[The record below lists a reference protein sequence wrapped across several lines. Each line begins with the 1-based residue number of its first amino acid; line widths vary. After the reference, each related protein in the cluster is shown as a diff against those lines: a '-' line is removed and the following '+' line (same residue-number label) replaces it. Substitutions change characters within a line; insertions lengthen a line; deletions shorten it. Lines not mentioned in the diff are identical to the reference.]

1 MNLFLGHPTHTHVY
15 VIAAFLVLLVVLF
28 ISLFLFPGLRQF
40 LELRRLIAGLRK
52 LQGKHSAALD
62 SLFQGNKVLKHVWKE
77 FKETLHGQKELNSSS
92 GQFEVVAERS
102 TIPAEAFFSTETL
115 VDTVLRTEFF
125 KHLPG
130 ILTGLGIIGTF
141 LGLINGL
148 REFEVSEDAIIA
160 RQSLNALLEGVHEAF
175 LVSTAAIG
183 LAMLI
188 TFFEKWLI
196 TALYKRVETICQ
208 LLDGMFQAGAGEE
221 YLSRL
226 VQASETS
233 AKEAK
238 QLKQSLV
245 GDLKQILEELTEK
258 QIAANTI
265 SSTQIA
271 DRIVAGVNDSLKEPL
286 TDISEAVK
294 HVSGRQGEAVNKLLT
309 DTMSALTAQLRDL
322 FGQQITG
329 INQMQQQTI
338 DAMSAAVGK
347 LEQLVADIGATG
359 AQATTSMTD
368 KLNGAIAAI
377 EGRQAAMDAQVQSLI
392 QQMTAQVGQSQT
404 ELNQKLH
411 EALSTMSQQVA
422 SAVGAL
428 KDIMDN
434 SSQKDVER
442 HRMLE
447 QGTTS
452 AVSAISAEVRTIL
465 DQSAVSVLTMQNAVA
480 AMERISTDSLNRMNL
495 GADRLYGAS
504 EKFSLAASASTT
516 MLDRAQGLIKQMND
530 ASGALTG
537 SATVLNAAINDYKAT
552 RDSLGAMIAALNGS
566 VESAKREASL
576 TTDIVSRIER
586 SAVALREAE
595 VEAEQYLKEVTNVLA
610 EAHAAFGS
618 QINSTLE
625 KVNGDFFKHVQRAT
639 GALAGAIG
647 DLESV
652 FDKLPGK

>member
-1 MNLFLGHPTHTHVY
+1 MNSIYGHPTHVY
-15 VIAAFLVLLVVLF
+15 IVASFLGVSVLLFLG
-28 ISLFLFPGLRQF
+28 LFLFPGLRQV
-40 LELRRLIAGLRK
+40 LRLRRVITGLQD
-52 LQGKHSAALD
+52 LQGKQSIALEPV
-62 SLFQGNKVLKHVWKE
+62 FQGDKVLEHLWKE
-77 FKETLHGQKELNSSS
+77 FKETLHEQKELNPSS
-92 GQFEVVAERS
+92 GQFEVIAERS
-102 TIPAEAFFSTETL
+102 TIPAEAFFCTETL

-141 LGLINGL
+141 LGLIHGL
-148 REFEVSEDAIIA
+148 RAFEVSENAAIA
-160 RQSLNALLEGVHEAF
+160 RQSLNALLQGVHQAF
-175 LVSTAAIG
+175 LVSAAAIG
-183 LAMLI
+183 LAMLV
-188 TFFEKWLI
+188 TFIEKWVI

-208 LLDGMFQAGAGEE
+208 LLDGRFQAGAGEE

-226 VQASETS
+226 VQASEAS

-245 GDLKQILEELTEK
+245 GDLKQILEDLTER
-258 QIAANTI
+258 QIAANTM

-271 DRIVAGVNDSLKEPL
+271 DRIVAGVNESLKEPL
-286 TDISEAVK
+286 TNISEAVK
-294 HVSGRQGEAVNKLLT
+294 QVSGNQGEAVNKLLT
-309 DTMSALTAQLRDL
+309 DTMAALTAQLRDL

-338 DAMSAAVGK
+338 DAMAAAVGK

-359 AQATTSMTD
+359 AQATTSMTG
-368 KLNGAIAAI
+368 KLNDAIAAI

-392 QQMTAQVGQSQT
+392 QQMSAQVGQSQSET
-404 ELNQKLH
+404 NQKLQ

-428 KDIMDN
+428 KEIMGN
-434 SSQKDVER
+434 SADKDAER
-442 HRMLE
+442 HLMLE

-465 DQSAVSVLTMQNAVA
+465 DQSAACAQTMQSAVA
-480 AMERISTDSLNRMNL
+480 AMERISADSVNKMNL
-495 GADRLYGAS
+495 GADRLY
-504 EKFSLAASASTT
+504 AASDKFAQAGNATT
-516 MLDRAQGLIKQMND
+516 NTLDRAQGLVKQLSD

-537 SATVLNAAINDYKAT
+537 SSTVLNAAINDYKAT
-552 RDSLGAMIAALNGS
+552 RDSLAGMIAALNGS

-576 TTDIVSRIER
+576 TADIVSRIEN

-595 VEAEQYLKEVTNVLA
+595 VEAEKYLQQVTKVLS

-618 QINSTLE
+618 QVNSTLE
-625 KVNGDFFKHVQRAT
+625 KVNGEFYQHLQRAT

-647 DLESV
+647 DLEGV
-652 FDKLPGK
+652 FDKLPPR

>member
-1 MNLFLGHPTHTHVY
+1 MNLLLGHPTHVY
-15 VIAAFLVLLVVLF
+15 VVAALLTISVVMF
-28 ISLFLFPGLRQF
+28 VALFLFPGLRQIVR
-40 LELRRLIAGLRK
+40 LRRLIAGLGK
-52 LQGKHSAALD
+52 VEGKHSAALD
-62 SLFQGNKVLKHVWKE
+62 SLFQGDKVLKHVWNE
-77 FKETLHGQKELNSSS
+77 FKETLHGQKELNSNS

-102 TIPAEAFFSTETL
+102 TIPAEAFFSSETL

-141 LGLINGL
+141 LGLIHGL
-148 REFEVSEDAIIA
+148 QAFEVSENAATA
-160 RQSLNALLEGVHEAF
+160 RQSLNALLQGVHEAF
-175 LVSTAAIG
+175 LVSAAAIG

-188 TFFEKWLI
+188 TFIEKWLI
-196 TALYKRVETICQ
+196 TALYQRVETICQ

-226 VQASETS
+226 VQASEAS

-245 GDLKQILEELTEK
+245 GDLKQILEELTER
-258 QIAANTI
+258 QISANTV

-286 TDISEAVK
+286 MNIGEAVK
-294 HVSGRQGEAVNKLLT
+294 HVSGNQGEAVNRLLT

-329 INQMQQQTI
+329 INQMQQETI
-338 DAMSAAVGK
+338 NAMSAAVGK
-347 LEQLVADIGATG
+347 LKQLVSDIGTTG
-359 AQATTSMTD
+359 TQATTSMTD
-368 KLNGAIAAI
+368 KLNDAIAAI
-377 EGRQAAMDAQVQSLI
+377 EGRQAAMDGQVQSLI
-392 QQMTAQVGQSQT
+392 QQMAAQVGQSQSET
-404 ELNQKLH
+404 NQKLQ
-411 EALSTMSQQVA
+411 EALSAMSQQVA

-428 KDIMDN
+428 KDIVDN
-434 SSQKDVER
+434 SSQKDEER
-442 HRMLE
+442 HRKLE

-465 DQSAVSVLTMQNAVA
+465 DQSAVSAQTMHNAVV
-480 AMERISTDSLNRMNL
+480 AMERISTDSLNKMNL

-504 EKFSLAASASTT
+504 EKFSQAGNSTSN
-516 MLDRAQGLIKQMND
+516 MLDRAQELIKQMSD

-537 SATVLNAAINDYKAT
+537 SAAVLNSAINDYKAT
-552 RDSLGAMIAALNGS
+552 RDSLASMIEALNGS

-576 TTDIVSRIER
+576 TADIMSRMER
-586 SAVALREAE
+586 SAVALSEAE
-595 VEAEQYLKEVTNVLA
+595 VEAEKYLKEVTKVLT

-625 KVNGDFFKHVQRAT
+625 KVNGEFYKHVQRAT

-647 DLESV
+647 DLEGV

>member
-1 MNLFLGHPTHTHVY
+1 MNSIYGHPTHVY
-15 VIAAFLVLLVVLF
+15 IVASFLGVSVLLFLG
-28 ISLFLFPGLRQF
+28 LFLFPGLCQVLR
-40 LELRRLIAGLRK
+40 LRRVITGLQD
-52 LQGKHSAALD
+52 LQGKQSIALEPV
-62 SLFQGNKVLKHVWKE
+62 FQGDKVLEHLWKE
-77 FKETLHGQKELNSSS
+77 FKETLHEQKELNPSS
-92 GQFEVVAERS
+92 GQFEVIAERS
-102 TIPAEAFFSTETL
+102 TIPAEAFFCTETL

-141 LGLINGL
+141 LGLIHGL
-148 REFEVSEDAIIA
+148 RAFEVSENAAIA
-160 RQSLNALLEGVHEAF
+160 RQSLNALLQGVHQAF
-175 LVSTAAIG
+175 LVSAAAIG
-183 LAMLI
+183 LAMLV
-188 TFFEKWLI
+188 TFIEKWVI

-208 LLDGMFQAGAGEE
+208 LLDGRFQAGAGEE

-226 VQASETS
+226 VQASEAS

-245 GDLKQILEELTEK
+245 GDLKQILEDLTER
-258 QIAANTI
+258 QIAANTM

-271 DRIVAGVNDSLKEPL
+271 DRIVAGVNESLKEPL
-286 TDISEAVK
+286 TNISEAVK
-294 HVSGRQGEAVNKLLT
+294 QVSGNQGEAVNKLLT
-309 DTMSALTAQLRDL
+309 DTMAALTAQLRDL

-338 DAMSAAVGK
+338 DAMAAAVGK

-359 AQATTSMTD
+359 AQATTSMTG
-368 KLNGAIAAI
+368 KLNDAIAAI

-392 QQMTAQVGQSQT
+392 QQISAQVGQSQSET
-404 ELNQKLH
+404 NQKLQ

-428 KDIMDN
+428 KEIMGN
-434 SSQKDVER
+434 SADKDAER

-465 DQSAVSVLTMQNAVA
+465 DQSVACAQTMQNAVA
-480 AMERISTDSLNRMNL
+480 AMERISTDSVNKMNL
-495 GADRLYGAS
+495 GADRLY
-504 EKFSLAASASTT
+504 AASDKFAQAGNATT
-516 MLDRAQGLIKQMND
+516 NTLDRAQGLIKQLSD

-537 SATVLNAAINDYKAT
+537 SSTVLNAAINDYKAT
-552 RDSLGAMIAALNGS
+552 RDSLAGMIAALNGS

-576 TTDIVSRIER
+576 TADIVSRIEN

-595 VEAEQYLKEVTNVLA
+595 VEAEKYLQQVTKVLS

-618 QINSTLE
+618 QVNSTLE
-625 KVNGDFFKHVQRAT
+625 KVNGEFYQHLQRAT

-647 DLESV
+647 DLEGV
-652 FDKLPGK
+652 FDKLPPR